1 MAYRCLLVRAFRGR
15 GRQSV
20 DTKFVN
26 TYIMV
31 KVKTKKKSE
40 KLSHKII
47 YYALVTYAA
56 ILSAIFIIGFSM
68 LLYTL
73 ATDPRSINS
82 ANFGYLEFLGNE

>member
-1 MAYRCLLVRAFRGR
+1 MTR
-15 GRQSV
+15 
-20 DTKFVN
+20 
-26 TYIMV
+26 
-31 KVKTKKKSE
+31 VKTKEKRKSE

-73 ATDPRSINS
+73 ATDPQSINS
-82 ANFGYLEFLGNE
+82 ANFGYLEFLGGE